1 MQGTTSG
8 GHSRR
13 RSLSFWGICCALL
26 ALTVCATPVHAES
39 DRSYKAVR
47 DWLEQYRDAKPDF
60 TPGEHL
66 TIKDIERIKPF
77 LPQPAWEY
85 YFFDDMD
92 MEVAATGKYPPP
104 ADWGKV
110 MSSGHTL
117 DEHGALFGFN
127 GGGWPFP
134 EIKGD
139 DPYVALKIY
148 WNSYWRP
155 GHSDYFMPMVA
166 WGRSEHGKLDREFE
180 FVSTAAEY
188 AKGDHCLVEGYE
200 GVKSKS
206 IMEFRSP
213 RDLAGTRNLQIEYT
227 DPYKENDSWI
237 YSPVQRKPRRVLSS
251 ERTGETQGMDFIRED
266 NMGFGG
272 KVHEQEWA
280 YLGKKLVLATVNV
293 PTHPDAGGPHLWV
306 PNKTRWEVREVH
318 VIELIPRSAS
328 HPYGNKLIYIDAEI
342 FWNVWLTAY
351 DKKGQLL
358 RIGQDFLK
366 YSESYA
372 TEEGKQAPYVKVD
385 YERNAGEQVFLH
397 VGNNVI
403 NAQKPHATFTHCY
416 VVRKEVSS
424 GRAKQFYSVRNMASG
439 RR

>member
-1 MQGTTSG
+1 LCGLTLT
-8 GHSRR
+8 
-13 RSLSFWGICCALL
+13 LL
-26 ALTVCATPVHAES
+26 IGFSVSSASAEA

-47 DWLEQYRDAKPDF
+47 DWLEKYRDAKPDF
-60 TPGEHL
+60 KPGEHL
-66 TIKDIERIKPF
+66 TLKDIERIKPF

-92 MEVAATGKYPPP
+92 MEIAATGTYPPP
-104 ADWGKV
+104 ADWGTK
-110 MSSGHTL
+110 TTKDYYL
-117 DEHGALFGFN
+117 DEHGALYGFN

-134 EIKGD
+134 EIKAD
-139 DPYVALKIY
+139 DPLVALKIY

-155 GHSDYFMPMVA
+155 GASDYFMPMVA
-166 WGRSEHGKLDREFE
+166 WGRSEHGQLDREFE
-180 FVSTAAEY
+180 FISTAAEY
-188 AKGDHCLVEGYE
+188 AQGDHCLVEGYE

-237 YSPVQRKPRRVLSS
+237 YSPAQRKPRRVLSS
-251 ERTGETQGMDFIRED
+251 ERTGETQGMDFIRD
-266 NMGFGG
+266 DSMGFGG
-272 KVHEQEWA
+272 KVHEQQWA
-280 YLGKKLVLATVNV
+280 YLGRKLVLATVNV
-293 PTHPDAGGPHLWV
+293 ATHPEAGGPHLWV
-306 PNKTRWEVREVH
+306 PNKTRWEIRDVH

-328 HPYGNKLIYIDAEI
+328 HPYGNKLIYIDADI
-342 FWNVWLTAY
+342 FWNLWLTAY

-358 RIGQDFLK
+358 RVGQDFLK

-372 TEEGKQAPYVKVD
+372 KEEAMQAPFVKVD
-385 YERNAGEQVFLH
+385 YERNLGENVFLH

-416 VVRKEVSS
+416 VVRKEFTP
-424 GRAKQFYSVRNMASG
+424 GRAKQFYSVRNMVSG